1 MCSQPPHSGYHW
13 DGITPR
19 FFEGWYFRVMIPPL
33 ADGFAFMYSIQDPR
47 GGQVNSGGAVQI
59 LAIESHYLCRT
70 FPDTD
75 KFWASRQELAI
86 IHWGKTNLKIR
97 PVAKP

>member
-59 LAIESHYLCRT
+59 FSHRISLSLSHFSRYGSILGKSSGISHYPL
-70 FPDTD
+70 
-75 KFWASRQELAI
+75 
-86 IHWGKTNLKIR
+86 GKN
-97 PVAKP
+97 